1 MTARVEERRHPARRA
16 GNPVRPVMGLL
27 DQNLNELSNVRRLG
41 SQKKR
46 KVVESVTISEIS
58 EIGYGYF
65 SAYM

>member
-41 SQKKR
+41 SQKNGR
-46 KVVESVTISEIS
+46 SSRVLQLVR
-58 EIGYGYF
+58 YL
-65 SAYM
+65 